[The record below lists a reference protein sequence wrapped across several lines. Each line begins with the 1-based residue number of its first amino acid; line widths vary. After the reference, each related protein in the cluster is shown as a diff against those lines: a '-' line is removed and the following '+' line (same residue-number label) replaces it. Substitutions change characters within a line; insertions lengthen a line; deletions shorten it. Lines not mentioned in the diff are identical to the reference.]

1 MYETTFEPLG
11 KNHWT
16 YAPWPDVRP
25 LAGRLPLFGP
35 INRTL
40 PPRIFHSF
48 RTPLG
53 YQFVSKVF
61 SKLVSVGECVC
72 VQGVCEFGAF
82 VKRNSRGLF
91 QEGNI

>member
-1 MYETTFEPLG
+1 VGP
-11 KNHWT
+11 
-16 YAPWPDVRP
+16 PDVRYFLITLWIIPGCMGQPLNHWARTTGRTP
-25 LAGRLPLFGP
+25 LAGRPPLFGP

-53 YQFVSKVF
+53 CQFVSKVF

-72 VQGVCEFGAF
+72 VCKEFA
-82 VKRNSRGLF
+82 SS
-91 QEGNI
+91 EHS